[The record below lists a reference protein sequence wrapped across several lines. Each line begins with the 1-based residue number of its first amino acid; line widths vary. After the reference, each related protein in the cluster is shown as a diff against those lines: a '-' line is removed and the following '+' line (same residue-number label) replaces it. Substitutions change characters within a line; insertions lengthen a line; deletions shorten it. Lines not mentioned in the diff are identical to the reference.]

1 MRGDE
6 PPRDFLFNAIGSA
19 LGLGLSPI
27 APGSFGALLGVAYAV
42 PVFIYLPLAWRP
54 VGDRRSGSRP
64 LSAANHLLTPWA
76 VAYWKDEDP
85 GHFVLDEIAG
95 YLMVPLLLPQ
105 GTLWQ
110 VGFWGFLLFRIFDIV
125 KIPPARQ
132 IDRNMHG
139 PWGILLDDLVSG
151 AYAALVLY
159 AYRWLAPPPDGRL
172 IFITNNR

>member
-1 MRGDE
+1 MSRG
-6 PPRDFLFNAIGSA
+6 RDFLFNAIGSA

-42 PVFIYLPLAWRP
+42 PVLLYLPLAWRP
-54 VGDRRSGSRP
+54 WAIALGLAAVA
-64 LSAANHLLTPWA
+64 AANHRLTPWA

-85 GHFVLDEIAG
+85 SHFVLDEIAG

-110 VGFWGFLLFRIFDIV
+110 VGFWGFLLFRIFDVV

-132 IDRNMHG
+132 IDRKWHG

-151 AYAALVLY
+151 AYAALALY
-159 AYRWLAPPPDGRL
+159 AYRWLAPAAG
-172 IFITNNR
+172 

>member
-1 MRGDE
+1 MSRA
-6 PPRDFLFNAIGSA
+6 RDFVFNAIGSA
-19 LGLGLSPI
+19 LWLGLSPI
-27 APGSFGALLGVAYAV
+27 APGSFGALLGVAYAL
-42 PVFIYLPLAWRP
+42 PVLVYLPMAWRP
-54 VGDRRSGSRP
+54 VAIGLG
-64 LSAANHLLTPWA
+64 LAAVSAANHFLTPWA

-110 VGFWGFLLFRIFDIV
+110 VGFWGFLLFRVFDII

-139 PWGILLDDLVSG
+139 SWGILLDDLVSG

-159 AYRWLAPPPDGRL
+159 AYRWLGPYAGW
-172 IFITNNR
+172 

>member
-1 MRGDE
+1 MSRA
-6 PPRDFLFNAIGSA
+6 RDFVFNAIGSA
-19 LGLGLSPI
+19 LGLGPPRR
-27 APGSFGALLGVAYAV
+27 PGSFAPFGVAYAV
-42 PVFIYLPLAWRP
+42 PVFLTRSVAPWP
-54 VGDRRSGSRP
+54 SGSAAAVRGEPFSLPRP
-64 LSAANHLLTPWA
+64 SPT
-76 VAYWKDEDP
+76 EGDP

-110 VGFWGFLLFRIFDIV
+110 VGFWGFLLFRVFDII

-132 IDRNMHG
+132 IDRNLHG

-159 AYRWLAPPPDGRL
+159 AYRWLGPAFGW
-172 IFITNNR
+172 